1 MDEAKTALRKARA
14 AKVAEFTFRQRIER
28 IEWEEEF
35 LVPYLED
42 LKLQIGAGEMPVIE
56 LLESNDE

>member
-14 AKVAEFTFRQRIER
+14 AKVAEFMLGQRIER

-35 LVPYLED
+35 LIPYLED